1 MKVRFPL
8 VAAFGMAGLL
18 AAAQPYV
25 RAASVQASSPQST
38 EDKDDA
44 LEDQI
49 GSILKK
55 DSMLAPRK
63 IDVEAK
69 DGHVTLTGTVR
80 TETEKSRAGL
90 LANVTGV
97 TGVDNKILVNPNAD
111 KSKVDAAADKTK
123 AGVDKAVDAT
133 KGAAHKTT
141 TAVEKG
147 ANKTAE
153 GVSKAAGKTS
163 EAAAKAEEKAGDAA
177 LTGKV
182 KASFANEPLLKETA
196 IDVDTVDS
204 VVTLK
209 GTVTSSEAK
218 MRAGTLAIATTGV
231 TRVDN
236 QLVVLQ

>member
-1 MKVRFPL
+1 MRVGFPL
-8 VAAFGMAGLL
+8 AAAIGIAGLL
-18 AAAQPYV
+18 AAAPTHV
-25 RAASVQASSPQST
+25 RAAGVQASSPQST
-38 EDKDDA
+38 EDRDDA

-49 GSILKK
+49 ESILKK

-97 TGVDNKILVNPNAD
+97 TAVDNKILVNPNAD

-133 KGAAHKTT
+133 KTAAEKTV
-141 TAVEKG
+141 TATEKG
-147 ANKTAE
+147 VNKTAE

-163 EAAAKAEEKAGDAA
+163 EAVAKAGDATGDAA
-177 LTGKV
+177 LTGNV
-182 KASFANEPLLKETA
+182 KTSFANEPLLKEAA
-196 IDVDTVDS
+196 IDVHTTDK

-209 GTVTSSEAK
+209 GTLTSDEAK
-218 MRAGTLAIATTGV
+218 VRAGTLAAAVHGV
-231 TRVDN
+231 VRVDN